1 MYKMVRSLPMLSPC
15 DWSGS
20 KNYDMENITALVYFD
35 GNAAVGRHRIT
46 LVAEI
51 WEGDQ
56 AMYQL
61 LTEFYSFQGKIGIIA
76 IVVIN
81 RSIIFNSH
89 EVMLQK
95 DVDIDEDL
103 SHRIKAGWLKWHQ
116 ASGVLCDLSVPL
128 KLKDKFY
135 RTAIRPTMLYEAEY

>member
-1 MYKMVRSLPMLSPC
+1 MHKMVRSLPILSPC

-95 DVDIDEDL
+95 YVDIDEDL
-103 SHRIKAGWLKWHQ
+103 SHRIKADWLK
-116 ASGVLCDLSVPL
+116 
-128 KLKDKFY
+128 
-135 RTAIRPTMLYEAEY
+135 